1 MTENHPEELELLAYA
16 DGELADPERVAAH
29 VQACEQCGEQ
39 LRLLE
44 DARTALREAPLL
56 ELPAERR
63 AQILHDLPERPERR
77 RLRMPVGALAAAAA
91 LLLIA
96 GSVALFT
103 MVGGNGGGGG
113 GSGSEAA
120 GQAGGGAKAVDTGAL
135 RAPELG
141 PLVARGTPAGV
152 ASFLRSRGFD
162 AHVEAE
168 QVVVRNARPEDVRR
182 ALLGRGHG
190 SVRVVV
196 R

>member
-113 GSGSEAA
+113 GSASEAA

-141 PLVARGTPAGV
+141 PLIVRGTPAGV
-152 ASFLRSRGFD
+152 AGFLRSRWFD
-162 AHVEAE
+162 ARVEAG

>member
-113 GSGSEAA
+113 GSASEAA

-141 PLVARGTPAGV
+141 PLVGV

-162 AHVEAE
+162 ARVEAG